1 MAPWEKYGGA
11 PAPTAPQA
19 PGVIMGRPKAPDPY
33 RVDQDRINNSQ
44 EAERLAMARE
54 KDRRDA
60 EKDRLDIEKRQREA
74 TAGPAAAAAEGERK
88 ASGFLKRALNAE
100 NSYLNIEN
108 SPGPRSMVGQFMAD
122 AAPNLLNSLP
132 ADIGN
137 SPERQSADQSQ
148 REFIAAVLR
157 YDSGAAIPPEEF
169 VTNARIYYPQPGD
182 SPQVIEQ
189 KAQSRRVAIEGL
201 RDSSGI
207 MAPQSV
213 AEPETAASVAQ
224 WASRVVAPGGGDDS
238 AARAAGQQAGKDYR
252 PEQDEIALAMDL
264 PGTQTSDITG
274 GRLPPQQEAAL
285 AAYLKARSGDASF
298 NPAEYQAFAKSLG
311 VEGYLALAPEL
322 VEAVRKGEAL
332 PTGID
337 YSQADDAARARAE
350 AELQK
355 RLGGEEIGINS
366 QIDKGISLNLSDE
379 IYGLSGGLGELL
391 TGGSFADGYARER
404 DVERA
409 AQRAGRDKYGIAPE
423 IASGFLAPAG
433 VLGQAK
439 NVGQFVRQGAAIGG
453 LAGFGEGEGSVNSL
467 LNAGVGT
474 AAGGALG
481 GTISQAPKAIN
492 ALMNTGAGQKFAGA
506 VRRNPGNIDREVVE
520 AGQRQNI
527 PIRQPDARPETRNAF
542 AVVEASP
549 TQGEKVRKT
558 LDADKTAV
566 RARLDQV
573 AGDGNRVD
581 NFTMG
586 ETVQGAGQRYIAKS
600 REQANALY
608 KRAETASEGTK
619 VKPEQALQAIDD
631 NIAELTA
638 AGPKGNAGAIKY
650 LEDLRSDLGRG
661 ELSIEQL
668 RSIRTNM
675 RGQIS
680 ERNLTA
686 TDAERRVGD
695 VLRAASA
702 DIERGLSSNP
712 QALGAYKA
720 ADAFYQ
726 EKQTFIKDVVQ
737 RFTGSRNSPLSA
749 EQAASK
755 FQAMMRNKGD
765 YKRFSE
771 MTKRLEPEE
780 RADMAASIAES
791 LGTARNGEFTL
802 AGLATNIEK
811 LNPRALRDLFGE
823 DGAKAIADLRV
834 IARAKA
840 DTANGLNNSKSGVV
854 MAANNQF
861 KDVLLGAVGGGIGGI
876 PGAMGGM
883 AARGGVERLS
893 SARAARLLLNPDF
906 TKWLRQTPSSTSPA
920 VINRHFD
927 RLNKIASRE
936 QVFLMDAKALQDFLR
951 GSVSEGVGR
960 AAATGDERQDNGRK

>member
-1 MAPWEKYGGA
+1 MQKVTDPALLAQLNGGGQVA
-11 PAPTAPQA
+11 TRPAPSA
-19 PGVIMGRPKAPDPY
+19 PGILMGRPKAPDPY

-44 EAERLAMARE
+44 EAERLAMARDKE
-54 KDRRDA
+54 LRDA

-74 TAGPAAAAAEGERK
+74 AAGPAAQAAEGERK

-108 SPGPRSMVGQFMAD
+108 NPGPRSMVGQFMAD
-122 AAPNLLNSLP
+122 NLPNALNSLP
-132 ADIGN
+132 EGVGN
-137 SPERQSADQSQ
+137 SPERQQADQAQ

-182 SPQVIEQ
+182 SPEVIAQ
-189 KAQSRRVAIEGL
+189 KAESRRVAIEGL

-213 AEPETAASVAQ
+213 ATPEAAAEMMKGVAGAFNPQGSAPTDGPPQGPTGNFAATVNTDALGPGEKFLFDETGTPIAIQAADGSISGYSAIVDSISEREARQRLEDNGDMGYAKGGEAGLNRGVMLGLSDEIGGIAAGLGELARGGEFGKGYREARDTERVAQ
-224 WASRVVAPGGGDDS
+224 DISR
-238 AARAAGQQAGKDYR
+238 
-252 PEQDEIALAMDL
+252 
-264 PGTQTSDITG
+264 
-274 GRLPPQQEAAL
+274 QEA
-285 AAYLKARSGDASF
+285 GI
-298 NPAEYQAFAKSLG
+298 
-311 VEGYLALAPEL
+311 APEL
-322 VEAVRKGEAL
+322 VGSLLIPGGAL
-332 PTGID
+332 GT
-337 YSQADDAARARAE
+337 
-350 AELQK
+350 
-355 RLGGEEIGINS
+355 
-366 QIDKGISLNLSDE
+366 
-379 IYGLSGGLGELL
+379 
-391 TGGSFADGYARER
+391 
-404 DVERA
+404 
-409 AQRAGRDKYGIAPE
+409 
-423 IASGFLAPAG
+423 
-433 VLGQAK
+433 AK
-439 NVGQFVRQGAAIGG
+439 NVGQFVRQGAALGAVG
-453 LAGFGEGEGSVNSL
+453 GFGEGEGASGSAI
-467 LNAGVGT
+467 NALTGAAVGS
-474 AAGGALG
+474 AVGGAL
-481 GTISQAPKAIN
+481 SQAPRAIN
-492 ALMNTGAGQKFAGA
+492 ALMQTAPAQKIASA
-506 VRRNPGNIDREVVE
+506 TRRSAGNIDRDVVE

-558 LDADKTAV
+558 LDADREAV
-566 RARLDQV
+566 RARLDAV
-573 AGDGNRVD
+573 GGEGNRVD

-586 ETVQGAGQRYIAKS
+586 ETVQGAGQRFIVKS

-608 KRAETASEGTK
+608 RRAEAASGGTK
-619 VKPEQALQAIDD
+619 VKPEQALQSIDD

-638 AGPKGNAGAIKY
+638 AGPKANAGAIKY
-650 LEDLRSDLGRG
+650 LKDLRSDLGRG

-702 DIERGLSSNP
+702 DIERGLSNNP

-737 RFTGSRNSPLSA
+737 RFTGSRNNPLSA

-802 AGLATNIEK
+802 AGLASNIEK
-811 LNPRALRDLFGE
+811 MNPRALRDLFGE
-823 DGAKAIADLRV
+823 EGTKALADLRV

-936 QVFLMDAKALQDFLR
+936 QVFLMDAQALQSFIRDQFSK
-951 GSVSEGVGR
+951 GTGR
-960 AAATGDERQDNGRK
+960 AAAEDQTKDNRGE